1 LIDNGI
7 ANGFADPGTGLT
19 WLQPDWPA
27 PARVRAAST
36 SRLGG
41 LSQGPYASLNLATHV
56 GDDPQSVAD
65 NRALLQ
71 QALSLPSQPL
81 WLEQVHGC
89 EVACLEMPP
98 REFLPIQ
105 ADASYSNH
113 PGAVCAVMTA
123 DCLPLLLCDRNGSEV
138 AAVHAGW
145 RGLCDGVIEAA
156 VARFSAPPEELL
168 AWLGPAIGPQ
178 AFEVGAEVREAFV
191 RRDAAAAEAFVSA
204 GLENAASRINL
215 TTMGRAEPPQKMTVC
230 SPLIVFPPPNPLP
243 GGGGA
248 SERFATFTVTAQA
261 AKPLA
266 SLVRGIGERGAVPT
280 QAIYS
285 SPEPRV
291 PSPVNKYFADIFL
304 LARQRLQTLGIDQ
317 ISGGGL
323 CTYSD
328 PEHFFSYR
336 RDGVCGR
343 MATLIWI
350 EPEEP
355 MQ

>member
-1 LIDNGI
+1 M
-7 ANGFADPGTGLT
+7 T

-27 PARVRAAST
+27 PPQVRAAST

-41 LSQGPYASLNLATHV
+41 LSQGPYAGLNLATHV
-56 GDDPQSVAD
+56 GDDAQSVAD

-71 QALSLPSQPL
+71 QALALPGPPL

-123 DCLPLLLCDRNGSEV
+123 DCLPLLLCDRTGSEV

-156 VARFSAPPEELL
+156 VARFSAPPAELL

-191 RRDAAAAEAFVSA
+191 RRDAVAAEAFVPAGLGTRDS
-204 GLENAASRINL
+204 GLENAASRTNL
-215 TTMGRAEPPQKMTVC
+215 
-230 SPLIVFPPPNPLP
+230 
-243 GGGGA
+243 
-248 SERFATFTVTAQA
+248 TAQA

-266 SLVRGIGERGAVPT
+266 SLVRGIGGRGVGERGDVPT
-280 QAIYS
+280 QAICS
-285 SPEPRV
+285 SPESRA

-350 EPEEP
+350 EP
-355 MQ
+355 